1 MDGEL
6 VFSCFANDHF
16 NPHCKNPYVP
26 IAASFPS
33 ILPERVQVK
42 IRSEV
47 QRLLSLLNMGTTT
60 YNFDIRIND
69 REEVYL
75 MEVAPRSGG
84 NYIPQVIQYAT
95 GFDMLEAVIL
105 ATMGEPV
112 SVPEQAV
119 TKGFWSYFAIHSTK
133 DGLLKKIVIDP
144 TVESQHIIEN
154 HIIKFPGDEVTAFTG
169 ANTTLGILVMRF
181 DSSEQMLRMMDDHSS
196 WLEVC
201 LE

>member
-1 MDGEL
+1 M
-6 VFSCFANDHF
+6 FAND
-16 NPHCKNPYVP
+16 PLILIVEPYVP

-169 ANTTLGILVMRF
+169 ANTLGILVMRF
-181 DSSEQMLRMMDDHSS
+181 DLSEQMLNDGRSRS
-196 WLEVC
+196 WLKSTE
-201 LE
+201 